1 MLEDNRVNLQ
11 EVKVGKRVANQYV
24 VLDGLQEGQQIV
36 MRDVVALVNQQ
47 VVTVQ
52 Y

>member
-1 MLEDNRVNLQ
+1 
-11 EVKVGKRVANQYV
+11 V

-36 MRDVVALVNQQ
+36 MRDVVALANQQ